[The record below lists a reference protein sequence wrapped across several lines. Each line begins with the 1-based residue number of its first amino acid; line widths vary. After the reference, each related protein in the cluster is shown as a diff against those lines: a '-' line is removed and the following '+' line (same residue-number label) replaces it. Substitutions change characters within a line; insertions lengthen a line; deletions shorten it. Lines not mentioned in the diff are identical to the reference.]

1 MRRALRLSAL
11 LSLVALCLPVEA
23 ATADP
28 YPVNSLAN
36 SGPGTLRQ
44 AIVDANAHPGE
55 DSIPINVTGTIKL
68 AEVLP
73 PVEGNVSIVGPGA
86 SSLTVERDAPVGFRI
101 FNFSNGITASLSGLT
116 VTGGAAQP
124 GGGIRNGNGNL
135 TLIRVVVA
143 DNEAPVIAAM
153 QAGAEGAGV
162 YSAGPLTIRESVIR
176 HNWANIRGGTISA
189 FAGGGGVI
197 AYSVVTVDRST
208 ISNNVAEAVGEGN
221 HAGALGGGLYAVG
234 PAIVEGST
242 ISGNTV
248 LATGSLTNEA
258 RGGGLRGK
266 ELTLTNSTVT
276 GNSLASNGTKTGANI
291 HLGGTS
297 LIRNTIVANPLGG
310 GSCSTEDAPLTS
322 GGFNLDEDGSCGFGH
337 GSDLIGVDPLLG
349 PLLENGG
356 PTPTH
361 ALLTGSIAIDRGN
374 SFGATADQRGFPRPS
389 NFAAISDKEG
399 GDGSDI
405 GAFELQ
411 APPLPSPAPLRV
423 NQVPGDRT
431 PPHTRIVSG
440 PPRVTFK
447 RLATFR
453 FASSESQ
460 SHFQCKVDKRR
471 WKGCASPFQRN
482 VRAGVDGGRK
492 HVFKVRAIDR
502 FGNVDPTPARFGWRV
517 EKIGR

>member
-1 MRRALRLSAL
+1 MRRALRLFAL

-23 ATADP
+23 AIADP

-68 AEVLP
+68 AEILP

-116 VTGGAAQP
+116 VTGGVAP
-124 GGGIRNGNGNL
+124 TGHGNGNL

-189 FAGGGGVI
+189 FAAGGGVI

-297 LIRNTIVANPLGG
+297 LIHNTIVANPLGG
-310 GSCSTEDAPLTS
+310 GSCSTEGAPLTS
-322 GGFNLDEDGSCGFGH
+322 GGFNLDQDGSCQFGQ
-337 GSDLIGVDPLLG
+337 GSDLVGVDPLLG

-361 ALLTGSIAIDRGN
+361 ALLGGSIAIDRGS
-374 SFGATADQRGFPRPS
+374 SFGATTDQRGFTRPVDFATIS
-389 NFAAISDKEG
+389 NKEG

-411 APPLPSPAPLRV
+411 APPPLPILVRAT
-423 NQVPGDRT
+423 PGDT
-431 PPHTRIVSG
+431 HPPHTRIVSG
-440 PPRVTFK
+440 PTRVTFVQ
-447 RLATFR
+447 LAKFR
-453 FASSESQ
+453 FASTESQ
-460 SHFQCKVDKRR
+460 SSFQCKVDKGR
-471 WKGCASPFQRN
+471 WRGCRSPFKRT
-482 VRAGVDGGRK
+482 VKAGAGAGRK
-492 HVFKVRAIDR
+492 HVFQVRAIDR

-517 EKIGR
+517 KKITG